1 MFESS
6 RFEAHADASGISL
19 VLEHPEEESSRK
31 SVHMRIHFE
40 LVADIL
46 SELALSSIVSAQR
59 RHASKRPCRT
69 FEQAAKR
76 AWQDAR
82 KLKPSIQLV

>member
-1 MFESS
+1 MFKSS

-46 SELALSSIVSAQR
+46 SELALSIDRVRST
-59 RHASKRPCRT
+59 ASRIEAILPN
-69 FEQAAKR
+69 
-76 AWQDAR
+76 
-82 KLKPSIQLV
+82 L

>member
-1 MFESS
+1 MFELS

-46 SELALSSIVSAQR
+46 SELALSIDRVRST
-59 RHASKRPCRT
+59 ASRIEAILPN
-69 FEQAAKR
+69 
-76 AWQDAR
+76 
-82 KLKPSIQLV
+82 L

>member
-46 SELALSSIVSAQR
+46 SELA
-59 RHASKRPCRT
+59 
-69 FEQAAKR
+69 
-76 AWQDAR
+76 
-82 KLKPSIQLV
+82 PSIDRVRSTASRIEATLPNL

>member
-46 SELALSSIVSAQR
+46 SELALSIVYVPLNGVTHGSEAL
-59 RHASKRPCRT
+59 SKLQNALGKAP
-69 FEQAAKR
+69 AN
-76 AWQDAR
+76 
-82 KLKPSIQLV
+82 

>member
-1 MFESS
+1 MFKSS

-19 VLEHPEEESSRK
+19 VLEHPEEEGSRK

-46 SELALSSIVSAQR
+46 SELA
-59 RHASKRPCRT
+59 
-69 FEQAAKR
+69 
-76 AWQDAR
+76 
-82 KLKPSIQLV
+82 PSIDRVPLNGVTHRSDLAEPLSRLQNALGKAPAN

>member
-1 MFESS
+1 MFKSS

-46 SELALSSIVSAQR
+46 SELALSIDRVRST
-59 RHASKRPCRT
+59 ASRMEAILPN
-69 FEQAAKR
+69 
-76 AWQDAR
+76 
-82 KLKPSIQLV
+82 L

>member
-19 VLEHPEEESSRK
+19 VMEHPEEESSRK

-46 SELALSSIVSAQR
+46 SELALSIDHVRST
-59 RHASKRPCRT
+59 ASRIEAILP
-69 FEQAAKR
+69 
-76 AWQDAR
+76 
-82 KLKPSIQLV
+82 KP

>member
-6 RFEAHADASGISL
+6 PFEAHADASGISL

-46 SELALSSIVSAQR
+46 SELAQSIDRVRST
-59 RHASKRPCRT
+59 ASRIEAILPN
-69 FEQAAKR
+69 
-76 AWQDAR
+76 
-82 KLKPSIQLV
+82 L